1 MTTMSRI
8 ALLTIALAT
17 ATPAFAQPANPAYR
31 DSGTHAGGPADE
43 LLSPTGGVP
52 APIRHTYSN
61 PAYRYSG
68 THAGGP
74 ADDLLSPTGG
84 RPAPIRHTYSN
95 PAYRYSGT
103 HAGGPADGL
112 SGE

>member
-17 ATPAFAQPANPAYR
+17 ATPAFAQPANSAYR

-43 LLSPTGGVP
+43 LLSPTGGIP
-52 APIRHTYSN
+52 APIRHTYS
-61 PAYRYSG
+61 
-68 THAGGP
+68 
-74 ADDLLSPTGG
+74 D
-84 RPAPIRHTYSN
+84 

-112 SGE
+112 IGE

>member
-1 MTTMSRI
+1 MSRI

-17 ATPAFAQPANPAYR
+17 ATPALAQPA
-31 DSGTHAGGPADE
+31 D
-43 LLSPTGGVP
+43 
-52 APIRHTYSN
+52 

-74 ADDLLSPTGG
+74 ANDLLSSTGG
-84 RPAPIRHTYSN
+84 RPAPIRHTYSD

-112 SGE
+112 IGE